1 MSEDHGGS
9 ANIAFVGCGNLGMA
23 ILSRA
28 IRSEVIDPATTVVI
42 ERDAERR
49 AEASGLGA
57 RATDD
62 AAAARGA
69 QLLVL
74 AVKPQHFLEA
84 AQAIGALSHATCVV
98 SVMAGWSSA
107 AIRATLV
114 AGGDVD
120 RGPRV
125 VRAMPN
131 MAAQVGVSMTAI
143 ARGAGATSDD
153 VADAVRLFSAIGTAV
168 ELREELMDAAV
179 AAVGSAPAYLY
190 LLAEAQ
196 ISAAETMGFDAAT
209 ARAMA
214 IQSILGAATLLAHDG
229 RDPAQLRAAV
239 TSAGGTTAAAM
250 RVFEQGGFTAMVAAA
265 MEAASG
271 IREQERLVQLK
282 VTCAISERGLEE
294 KYSETLVKLREE
306 YDFLTQQNGAL
317 QPQLRQAHDHQA
329 QMRENY
335 WKEAQRHIESVVANA
350 ARREAELVA
359 SIQAGVVDPVLRQQL
374 EQVRRE
380 AECAQQEIEIW
391 KEIPPTGRIKRR
403 KRKRVPRNSP
413 GG

>member
-1 MSEDHGGS
+1 MSEDQGGS

-107 AIRATLV
+107 TIRATMV

-131 MAAQVGVSMTAI
+131 MAAPYCSG
-143 ARGAGATSDD
+143 
-153 VADAVRLFSAIGTAV
+153 
-168 ELREELMDAAV
+168 LMGYA
-179 AAVGSAPAYLY
+179 
-190 LLAEAQ
+190 
-196 ISAAETMGFDAAT
+196 
-209 ARAMA
+209 
-214 IQSILGAATLLAHDG
+214 
-229 RDPAQLRAAV
+229 
-239 TSAGGTTAAAM
+239 
-250 RVFEQGGFTAMVAAA
+250 
-265 MEAASG
+265 
-271 IREQERLVQLK
+271 
-282 VTCAISERGLEE
+282 
-294 KYSETLVKLREE
+294 
-306 YDFLTQQNGAL
+306 
-317 QPQLRQAHDHQA
+317 
-329 QMRENY
+329 
-335 WKEAQRHIESVVANA
+335 
-350 ARREAELVA
+350 
-359 SIQAGVVDPVLRQQL
+359 
-374 EQVRRE
+374 
-380 AECAQQEIEIW
+380 
-391 KEIPPTGRIKRR
+391 
-403 KRKRVPRNSP
+403 
-413 GG
+413 

>member
-42 ERDAERR
+42 ERDAGRR

-143 ARGAGATSDD
+143 ARGAGATGDD

-168 ELREELMDAAV
+168 EIREELMDAAV

-214 IQSILGAATLLAHDG
+214 IQRSC
-229 RDPAQLRAAV
+229 V
-239 TSAGGTTAAAM
+239 
-250 RVFEQGGFTAMVAAA
+250 
-265 MEAASG
+265 
-271 IREQERLVQLK
+271 
-282 VTCAISERGLEE
+282 
-294 KYSETLVKLREE
+294 
-306 YDFLTQQNGAL
+306 
-317 QPQLRQAHDHQA
+317 
-329 QMRENY
+329 
-335 WKEAQRHIESVVANA
+335 
-350 ARREAELVA
+350 
-359 SIQAGVVDPVLRQQL
+359 QQL
-374 EQVRRE
+374 PARAEQPPPRCVSLSK
-380 AECAQQEIEIW
+380 ADSPPWLPLPW
-391 KEIPPTGRIKRR
+391 KQHAHA
-403 KRKRVPRNSP
+403 VLS
-413 GG
+413 

>member
-1 MSEDHGGS
+1 MSEDHGDS

-42 ERDAERR
+42 ERDAGRR

-107 AIRATLV
+107 TIRATMV

-168 ELREELMDAAV
+168 EIREELMDAAV

-265 MEAASG
+265 MEAA
-271 IREQERLVQLK
+271 RAR
-282 VTCAISERGLEE
+282 
-294 KYSETLVKLREE
+294 
-306 YDFLTQQNGAL
+306 
-317 QPQLRQAHDHQA
+317 
-329 QMRENY
+329 
-335 WKEAQRHIESVVANA
+335 SV
-350 ARREAELVA
+350 EL
-359 SIQAGVVDPVLRQQL
+359 G
-374 EQVRRE
+374 
-380 AECAQQEIEIW
+380 
-391 KEIPPTGRIKRR
+391 K
-403 KRKRVPRNSP
+403 
-413 GG
+413 